1 MDTLATPTTIEIIN
15 IYIKITEVPQANLK
29 AIITVI
35 MVIMNSITTIK
46 LSQLQEMH
54 TKATK
59 IARISIKT
67 IITTKIAKPN
77 LKAIITTKIARPNLK
92 VIITTITIITGNNI
106 QKRMQMIKSK
116 YLIVAKNRNMFIS
129 KV

>member
-15 IYIKITEVPQANLK
+15 IYIKITEAPQAKLK

-77 LKAIITTKIARPNLK
+77 LKAITTTKIARPNLK